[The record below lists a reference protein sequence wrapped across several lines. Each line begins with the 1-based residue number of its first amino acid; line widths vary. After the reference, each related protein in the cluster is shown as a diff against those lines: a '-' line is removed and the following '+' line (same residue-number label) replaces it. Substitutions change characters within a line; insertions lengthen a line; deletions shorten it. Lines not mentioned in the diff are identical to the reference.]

1 MLNTNTTHLV
11 NHVRPGVIVST
22 ILDRAAEQVQTVTFR
37 ADATARVGFTTEV
50 KYAPAADFVA
60 QHALATIDA

>member
-1 MLNTNTTHLV
+1 MNPQLV

-22 ILDRAAEQVQTVTFR
+22 ILDRETQQAQTVTFR
-37 ADATARVGFTTEV
+37 ADKTTRVGFTTEV
-50 KYAPAADFVA
+50 QYGPASDFTA